1 MIRQT
6 RQRLAIEA
14 VFRAESRPLSP
25 SEVHLGAQ
33 RLVPGIGLRTVYRQL
48 KDMAK
53 EGAIVGVDYPG
64 QPLRYEWTTSGHR
77 AHFICHSC
85 GKVYALEIEVPDV
98 EVESPEGFLMTGQET
113 VFYGTCP
120 ACSGR
125 AAGDDSRS
133 AEAD

>member
-25 SEVHLGAQ
+25 PEVHLGAQ
-33 RLVPGIGLRTVYRQL
+33 RLVPGLGLRTVYRQL

-64 QPLRYEWTTSGHR
+64 QPLRYERTTSGHR

-85 GKVYALEIEVPDV
+85 GKVYAFETEVPDV
-98 EVESPEGFLMTGQET
+98 EVESPEGFVLTGQET
-113 VFYGTCP
+113 VFYGTCA
-120 ACSGR
+120 ACSET
-125 AAGDDSRS
+125 AAGDAPRP
-133 AEAD
+133 AEVD